1 MAVATGE
8 RRCARWV
15 GVGGVVCAAAGLATY
30 LAWPQRPLITS
41 LLEGLAL
48 VCLLVY
54 AAANARALRT
64 LSAGRAVRVGLH
76 SGLLTVTFIAV
87 IGLANVLAARHSLR
101 WDLSGSGQF
110 SLSPQTLKIL
120 HALGRDVTV
129 TLFVQDLG
137 PTKETLHGLVDSYQQ
152 YTPRLTAVY
161 VDPDKRP
168 AVAKQYGVTQYDT
181 VVFESGGQEARV
193 RLLGPE
199 DLDNR
204 EQLFTNAL
212 IRITRTEKKRI
223 AFLEGHGEHQLD
235 DTGPR
240 GFSSVK
246 QGLEREGYEV
256 VGLSLAQQGAVPAK
270 TTALVI
276 GGAEK
281 LMAPQEM
288 EAVKR
293 YLDTGG
299 RLLVLTDPQVSNG
312 LEPLLADWGVILD
325 QDMAIETSIS
335 LFGAGLE
342 VVVAHTYSKDQP
354 ITKDFTLNTAFPA
367 VRSLRFNPAKAGAFK
382 PDDLVMTSEKSWGET
397 DLTNQQVAYDRLR
410 DIKGPLTLAM
420 TVQPVPPKKP
430 SEQPNTQPAPAGTTV
445 PSSGAR
451 LVVFGD
457 SDFATNSFS
466 RLYGNGDLLLNVINW
481 LAEDEAVISI
491 RPKAARM
498 SPLILD
504 SAQEGML
511 FWVSVVILPGAALL
525 VGLGAWQWRRRL

>member
-8 RRCARWV
+8 RRWARWV
-15 GVGGVVCAAAGLATY
+15 GLGGVVCAAAGLATD
-30 LAWPQRPLITS
+30 LLWPQRPLATS

-48 VCLLVY
+48 VCLLAY
-54 AAANARALRT
+54 AAANARTLRT
-64 LSAGRAVRVGLH
+64 ITSARTARLGLH

-87 IGLANVLAARHSLR
+87 IGLANVLAARHSFR

-110 SLSPQTLKIL
+110 SLSPQTVKVLNTL
-120 HALGRDVTV
+120 DRDVTV

-152 YTPRLTAVY
+152 NTPHLTAVY

-181 VVFESGGQEARV
+181 VIFESGGKEARV

-212 IRITRTEKKRI
+212 IRVTRTEKKRI
-223 AFLEGHGEHQLD
+223 AFLEGHGEHRLD
-235 DTGPR
+235 DMGQS

-270 TTALVI
+270 TTVLVI
-276 GGAEK
+276 GGAGK

-288 EAVKR
+288 EAVR
-293 YLDTGG
+293 SYLNKGG
-299 RLLVLTDPQVSNG
+299 RLLVLTDPQVTSG

-325 QDMAIETSIS
+325 PDMVIETSIS

-342 VVVAHTYSKDQP
+342 VVVARTYSKEQP
-354 ITKDFTLNTAFPA
+354 ITKDFMLNTAFPA
-367 VRSLRFNPAKAGAFK
+367 VRSLRFDPAKSEAFK
-382 PDDLVMTSEKSWGET
+382 PAYLVMTSDKSWGET
-397 DLTNQQVAYDRLR
+397 DLKNQQVAYDRLR

-420 TVQPVPPKKP
+420 TVQPIPPKKQ
-430 SEQPNTQPAPAGTTV
+430 SAHADAAA
-445 PSSGAR
+445 PSSAAR

-457 SDFATNSFS
+457 SDFATNSFF
-466 RLYGNGDLLLNVINW
+466 RLYGNGDLFLNVINW

-491 RPKAARM
+491 RPKAAEM
-498 SPLILD
+498 SPLILN
-504 SAQEGML
+504 SEQEGLL
-511 FWVSVVILPGAALL
+511 FWLSVIILPGAALL
-525 VGLGAWQWRRRL
+525 VGLGSWQWRRRL

>member
-1 MAVATGE
+1 MAVAAGD
-8 RRCARWV
+8 RRWV
-15 GVGGVVCAAAGLATY
+15 RWIGLGGMVCAAAGLATY
-30 LAWPQRPLITS
+30 LFWPQRPLATS

-48 VCLLVY
+48 VCLLAY
-54 AAANARALRT
+54 AAANARALRM
-64 LSAGRAVRVGLH
+64 LSTGRAARVGLH
-76 SGLLTVTFIAV
+76 SGLLSVTFIAV
-87 IGLANVLAARHSLR
+87 IGLANVLAARHSFR

-110 SLSPQTLKIL
+110 SLSQQTVKIL
-120 HALGRDVTV
+120 KALNRDVTV

-137 PTKETLHGLVDSYQQ
+137 STKETLHGLVDSYEQ
-152 YTPRLTAVY
+152 YTPHLTAVY

-168 AVAKQYGVTQYDT
+168 AIAKQYGVTQYDT
-181 VVFESGGQEARV
+181 VVFESAGQEARV

-212 IRITRTEKKRI
+212 IRVTRTEKKRI

-235 DTGPR
+235 DTGQR

-256 VGLSLAQQGAVPAK
+256 VGLTLAQQGSVPAK

-288 EAVKR
+288 EAVR
-293 YLDTGG
+293 SYLNKGG
-299 RLLVLTDPQVSNG
+299 RLLVLTDPQVTSG

-325 QDMAIETSIS
+325 QDLAIETSIS

-342 VVVAHTYSKDQP
+342 VVVARTYSKEQP

-367 VRSLRFNPAKAGAFK
+367 VRSLRFDPAKAEEFK
-382 PDDLVMTSEKSWGET
+382 PDDLVMTSGKSWGET
-397 DLTNQQVAYDRLR
+397 DLKNQQVAYDRLR

-420 TVQPVPPKKP
+420 AVQPVPPKKQPTSHDATAP
-430 SEQPNTQPAPAGTTV
+430 SNA
-445 PSSGAR
+445 AR

-457 SDFATNSFS
+457 SDFATNSFFH
-466 RLYGNGDLLLNVINW
+466 LYGNGDLLLNVINW

-491 RPKAARM
+491 RPKAAKM
-498 SPLILD
+498 SPLILN
-504 SAQEGML
+504 SEQEGLL
-511 FWVSVVILPGAALL
+511 FWASVIILPGAALL
-525 VGLGAWQWRRRL
+525 MGLGAWQWRRRL